1 MQHRVLDEQPASRH
15 KQDEILSVNPSNGI
29 ERIMIFESM
38 PWKEELHSLID
49 QLASTTLPLE
59 CNEDDKS
66 GFIAERA
73 LIYSAFVARLLID
86 AKKTT
91 DPISGHNIS
100 VGVISNKLEN
110 PEHVQPLLRRF
121 PEHDYYDFENEVVQS
136 VSCRRI
142 LNQIIHSFIIP
153 TFEVGEDGAI
163 LGIFVAS
170 DQSANDK
177 LYHVKL
183 ESWIGYLESIAN
195 DDITTMEARFD
206 QDKGKWIETRR

>member
-1 MQHRVLDEQPASRH
+1 
-15 KQDEILSVNPSNGI
+15 
-29 ERIMIFESM
+29 MIFESIS
-38 PWKEELHSLID
+38 WKEELHSLID
-49 QLASTTLPLE
+49 QLTSTTLPPE
-59 CNEDDKS
+59 CDEDDRS

-91 DPISGHNIS
+91 DSISDHNIS

-110 PEHVQPLLRRF
+110 PEYIQPLRRRI
-121 PEHDYYDFENEVVQS
+121 PEHDYYDYENEKIQTIR
-136 VSCRRI
+136 CRNI
-142 LNQIIHSFIIP
+142 LNQIIHSFIVP
-153 TFEVGEDGAI
+153 TFEVNEKGAI
-163 LGIFVAS
+163 LGFFVAS